1 MSVWNR
7 VVYLHT
13 QNNCSHKKLNKMKLS
28 SDYIS
33 FGKPL
38 QNDNIYPTVKVVDF
52 AEVTGLESR
61 AGIDKLILVDDVVQ
75 KVASNDYG
83 LLPNEN
89 FFGEFENK
97 LDEAG
102 INYITRSVNRRNR
115 NFAVDYILDD
125 SNLHTNVKGNNKDR
139 IRPFMRAQTSY
150 DGSLQTEG
158 WFGFF
163 REICSN
169 GLHITEKSQI
179 KFKLRHRGNLVEI
192 VMPHIEELIAY
203 FMDNE
208 YFSLHKKFEVLA
220 EKSLKTDAELE
231 NFVKFVA
238 GKTSLFKYEKSE
250 KNPEEPSQRAQLI
263 IDTVHAEA
271 KSLGVTPNLWLGYNA
286 FNEYIHTNTNKDF
299 RLQANA
305 DKSLFETVMHLVN

>member
-1 MSVWNR
+1 
-7 VVYLHT
+7 
-13 QNNCSHKKLNKMKLS
+13 MKLANN
-28 SDYIS
+28 YIS

-38 QNDNIYPTVKVVDF
+38 QNDNVYPKVEVKDF

-83 LLPNEN
+83 LLPNEM
-89 FFGEFENK
+89 FFGEVESK
-97 LDEAG
+97 LNDAG

-125 SNLHTNVKGNNKDR
+125 NNLHTNVKGNQKDR
-139 IRPFMRAQTSY
+139 IRPFMRYQTSY

-169 GLHITEKSQI
+169 GLHVAQTQI
-179 KFKLRHRGNLVEI
+179 RFKLRHRGNIIEM

-220 EKSLKTDAELE
+220 ERSLKTEAELE

-238 GKTSLFKYEKSE
+238 GQTSLFKYEKSE
-250 KNPEEPSQRAQLI
+250 KNPDEPSQRAQMI

-271 KSLGVTPNLWLGYNA
+271 KVLGVTPNLWLGYNA
-286 FNEYIHTNTNKDF
+286 FNEYIHDNTNKDF

-305 DKSLFETVMHLVN
+305 DKVLFDTVLQLAN